1 MDRCPGWPGRWR
13 TSMIRCFSSWSVRN
27 DGLYVSDAIVFP
39 VPETHRYHSYANWTI
54 ATKWIVKSKK
64 TKRLNSTKK
73 IQNRK
78 GLKGIGTS
86 QTSKYVFGVF
96 TYLSYRFHTHM
107 NNRGAYYYR
116 FDKILHLIQRAEA
129 SRGNVFYNEL
139 GDHVS
144 RVEVYVLPAIGIT
157 C

>member
-1 MDRCPGWPGRWR
+1 
-13 TSMIRCFSSWSVRN
+13 
-27 DGLYVSDAIVFP
+27 
-39 VPETHRYHSYANWTI
+39 
-54 ATKWIVKSKK
+54 
-64 TKRLNSTKK
+64 
-73 IQNRK
+73 
-78 GLKGIGTS
+78 
-86 QTSKYVFGVF
+86 
-96 TYLSYRFHTHM
+96 M

-129 SRGNVFYNEL
+129 SHGNVFYNEL

>member
-1 MDRCPGWPGRWR
+1 MEVIIFYFQW
-13 TSMIRCFSSWSVRN
+13 FSHILFSV
-27 DGLYVSDAIVFP
+27 G
-39 VPETHRYHSYANWTI
+39 H
-54 ATKWIVKSKK
+54 
-64 TKRLNSTKK
+64 
-73 IQNRK
+73 
-78 GLKGIGTS
+78 LKGIGTS

>member
-1 MDRCPGWPGRWR
+1 MAEW
-13 TSMIRCFSSWSVRN
+13 
-27 DGLYVSDAIVFP
+27 
-39 VPETHRYHSYANWTI
+39 
-54 ATKWIVKSKK
+54 
-64 TKRLNSTKK
+64 
-73 IQNRK
+73 
-78 GLKGIGTS
+78 LKGIGTS

-107 NNRGAYYYR
+107 NNRGVYYYR

>member
-1 MDRCPGWPGRWR
+1 MTIVYIIYIDISIYDYIFLPGVYARGSKIPHSGYINVTCSGIIHSSISWHWRVVRTTDYGRRC
-13 TSMIRCFSSWSVRN
+13 CK
-27 DGLYVSDAIVFP
+27 
-39 VPETHRYHSYANWTI
+39 TH
-54 ATKWIVKSKK
+54 
-64 TKRLNSTKK
+64 STFL
-73 IQNRK
+73 
-78 GLKGIGTS
+78 LKGIGTS

-96 TYLSYRFHTHM
+96 AYLSYRFHTHM

>member
-1 MDRCPGWPGRWR
+1 
-13 TSMIRCFSSWSVRN
+13 
-27 DGLYVSDAIVFP
+27 
-39 VPETHRYHSYANWTI
+39 
-54 ATKWIVKSKK
+54 
-64 TKRLNSTKK
+64 
-73 IQNRK
+73 
-78 GLKGIGTS
+78 
-86 QTSKYVFGVF
+86 
-96 TYLSYRFHTHM
+96 M
-107 NNRGAYYYR
+107 NNRGAYYYG

>member
-1 MDRCPGWPGRWR
+1 MYKYYYGPRSRAE
-13 TSMIRCFSSWSVRN
+13 SHF
-27 DGLYVSDAIVFP
+27 
-39 VPETHRYHSYANWTI
+39 
-54 ATKWIVKSKK
+54 KVKRK
-64 TKRLNSTKK
+64 
-73 IQNRK
+73 QN
-78 GLKGIGTS
+78 LKGIGTS

>member
-1 MDRCPGWPGRWR
+1 MRKDIDKLERVQRR
-13 TSMIRCFSSWSVRN
+13 
-27 DGLYVSDAIVFP
+27 
-39 VPETHRYHSYANWTI
+39 
-54 ATKWIVKSKK
+54 AT
-64 TKRLNSTKK
+64 R
-73 IQNRK
+73 
-78 GLKGIGTS
+78 LKGIGTS
-86 QTSKYVFGVF
+86 HTSKYVFGVF
-96 TYLSYRFHTHM
+96 TYLSYRFHTQM

>member
-1 MDRCPGWPGRWR
+1 MLRLSKYNLE
-13 TSMIRCFSSWSVRN
+13 TSF
-27 DGLYVSDAIVFP
+27 
-39 VPETHRYHSYANWTI
+39 
-54 ATKWIVKSKK
+54 
-64 TKRLNSTKK
+64 
-73 IQNRK
+73 
-78 GLKGIGTS
+78 LKGIGTS

-107 NNRGAYYYR
+107 NNRSAYYYR

-139 GDHVS
+139 GDHVF

>member
-1 MDRCPGWPGRWR
+1 MLPLGQ
-13 TSMIRCFSSWSVRN
+13 RCFARWANIHRNVAGQASSNV
-27 DGLYVSDAIVFP
+27 A
-39 VPETHRYHSYANWTI
+39 
-54 ATKWIVKSKK
+54 
-64 TKRLNSTKK
+64 
-73 IQNRK
+73 
-78 GLKGIGTS
+78 LKGIGTS

>member
-1 MDRCPGWPGRWR
+1 
-13 TSMIRCFSSWSVRN
+13 MISIQDN
-27 DGLYVSDAIVFP
+27 KI
-39 VPETHRYHSYANWTI
+39 THCVI
-54 ATKWIVKSKK
+54 
-64 TKRLNSTKK
+64 K
-73 IQNRK
+73 ISHIFMKVNNYFLIY
-78 GLKGIGTS
+78 LKGIGTS
-86 QTSKYVFGVF
+86 QASKYVFGVF

-116 FDKILHLIQRAEA
+116 FDKILHLIQRAEV